1 MEFLNFQK
9 GEPTSLAQQIF
20 LAVIILLLI
29 ALISFLHYSTPTN
42 KWQFHI
48 IYMQSYFIPIL
59 IGALQFG
66 VKGGLGSAIV
76 ISLIYF
82 PHIMLQWGGINENNL
97 LRFIQIV
104 LFNVIGYFTG
114 LKAEREAEEKRR
126 FQEVALQ
133 LQQSFRKI
141 QEQATKLAEL
151 EEQLRITDRL
161 AIVGELSASL
171 AHEVRN
177 PLGAIQGAV
186 EILRDE
192 VPKDPNTEKFFD
204 ILLQETRRLSDVVE
218 NYLGLAR
225 KDKHVLSKFDVR
237 EVLQTSMVLFEKS
250 AQKAGIDMEMDLP
263 DFPVILYGD
272 AIQLQ
277 QIMLN
282 LLLNAREAMPHG
294 GKIEIRCRLVSGAPA
309 ETKPTHQDES
319 DTSNASVPSPE
330 NIREWVCISVQ
341 DSGVGI
347 PPENLHRIFDPFFT
361 TKARGTGLGLAIVK
375 RIVEKNGWRISVDS
389 QPGEGTRFDLYIPRT
404 KKQGES

>member
-1 MEFLNFQK
+1 MEFFTNHN
-9 GEPTSLAQQIF
+9 GEAPSLTYQLF
-20 LAVIILLLI
+20 LGVTILLLI

-59 IGALQFG
+59 VGALQFG
-66 VKGGLGSAIV
+66 VKGGLGSAVI

-114 LKAEREAEEKRR
+114 VKAEREQEEKRR
-126 FQEVALQ
+126 YQEVALQ

-141 QEQATKLAEL
+141 QEQAAKLAEL
-151 EEQLRITDRL
+151 EEQLRTTDRL

-192 VPKDPNTEKFFD
+192 VPKDPNTEKFFE

-225 KDKHVLSKFDVR
+225 KEKHILSRFDVR
-237 EVLQTSMVLFEKS
+237 EVLQTSMILFEKS
-250 AQKAGIDMEMDLP
+250 ARKAGIELELDLP
-263 DFPVILYGD
+263 DYPITIYGD

-294 GKIEIRCRLVSGAPA
+294 GRIEIVCRLVS
-309 ETKPTHQDES
+309 DE
-319 DTSNASVPSPE
+319 DRPEKPSPSGKPATLIPE
-330 NIREWVCISVQ
+330 WEWVQIQVR
-341 DSGVGI
+341 DTGMGI
-347 PPENLHRIFDPFFT
+347 PPENLNRIFDPFFT

-375 RIVEKNGWRISVDS
+375 RIVEKNGWQIAVESAPGKGTTFNLRI
-389 QPGEGTRFDLYIPRT
+389 PKTI
-404 KKQGES
+404 KQVQA

>member
-9 GEPTSLAQQIF
+9 GEPPSLAQQIF
-20 LAVIILLLI
+20 LAAMILLLI

-237 EVLQTSMVLFEKS
+237 EVLQTSMVLFQKT

-263 DFPVILYGD
+263 DFPIILYGD

-294 GKIEIRCRLVSGAPA
+294 GKIDMRCQLVSGVPIKSKTAQQA
-309 ETKPTHQDES
+309 EAEVSKSHSST
-319 DTSNASVPSPE
+319 PE
-330 NIREWVCISVQ
+330 NSREWVCIRVR

-347 PPENLHRIFDPFFT
+347 PPENLNRIFDPFFT

-375 RIVEKNGWRISVDS
+375 RIVEKNGWHIAVDS

-404 KKQGES
+404 KK

>member
-1 MEFLNFQK
+1 MEFFTNHN
-9 GEPTSLAQQIF
+9 GEAPSLTYQLF
-20 LAVIILLLI
+20 LGVTILLLI

-59 IGALQFG
+59 VGALQFG
-66 VKGGLGSAIV
+66 VKGGLGSAVI

-114 LKAEREAEEKRR
+114 VKAEREQEEKRR
-126 FQEVALQ
+126 YQEVALQ

-141 QEQATKLAEL
+141 QEQAAKLAEL
-151 EEQLRITDRL
+151 EEQLRTTDRL

-192 VPKDPNTEKFFD
+192 VPKDPNTEKFFE

-225 KDKHVLSKFDVR
+225 KEKHILSRFDVR
-237 EVLQTSMVLFEKS
+237 EVLQTSMILFEKS
-250 AQKAGIDMEMDLP
+250 ARKAGIELELDLP
-263 DFPVILYGD
+263 DYPITIYGD

-294 GKIEIRCRLVSGAPA
+294 GRIEIVCRLVSDEDRPEKPSPPGKPATLIPEWEWVQIQVRDTGMGIPA
-309 ETKPTHQDES
+309 E
-319 DTSNASVPSPE
+319 
-330 NIREWVCISVQ
+330 
-341 DSGVGI
+341 
-347 PPENLHRIFDPFFT
+347 NLNRIFDPFFT

-375 RIVEKNGWRISVDS
+375 RIVEKNGWQIAVDS
-389 QPGEGTRFDLYIPRT
+389 APGKGTTFNLRIPKT
-404 KKQGES
+404 IKQVQA

>member
-1 MEFLNFQK
+1 MEFFTNHN
-9 GEPTSLAQQIF
+9 GEAPSLTYQLF
-20 LAVIILLLI
+20 LGVTILLLI

-59 IGALQFG
+59 VGALQFG
-66 VKGGLGSAIV
+66 VKGGLGSAVI

-114 LKAEREAEEKRR
+114 VKAEREQEEKRR
-126 FQEVALQ
+126 YQEVALQ

-141 QEQATKLAEL
+141 QEQAAKLAEL
-151 EEQLRITDRL
+151 EEQLRTTDRL

-192 VPKDPNTEKFFD
+192 VPKDPNTEKFFE

-225 KDKHVLSKFDVR
+225 KEKHILSRFDVR
-237 EVLQTSMVLFEKS
+237 EVLQTSMILFEKS
-250 AQKAGIDMEMDLP
+250 ARKAGIELELDLP
-263 DFPVILYGD
+263 DYPITIYGD

-294 GKIEIRCRLVSGAPA
+294 GRIEIVCRLVS
-309 ETKPTHQDES
+309 DE
-319 DTSNASVPSPE
+319 DRPEKPSPSGKPATLIPE
-330 NIREWVCISVQ
+330 WEWVQIQVR
-341 DSGVGI
+341 DTGMGI
-347 PPENLHRIFDPFFT
+347 PPENLNRIFDPFFT

-375 RIVEKNGWRISVDS
+375 RIVEKNGWQIAVDS
-389 QPGEGTRFDLYIPRT
+389 APGKGTTFNLRIPKT
-404 KKQGES
+404 IKQVQA